1 MTVVNTSHPYPL
13 FTACYIEYLYSLY
26 GEPCSLAPSLP
37 KSTTYSYIS
46 QILTSD
52 EAFKITGHLE
62 RGTIWVAMVKFHYR
76 NVCVDSP
83 ASRNLRKIADQ
94 ARQHGKCRFLSPQY
108 YPATTKAGHRKRTA
122 LFSLPVPKCNP
133 FIPTSTAQRKKENNV
148 QRKMQMKRP
157 PQKLGP
163 ISTPR
168 VECQCAVPF
177 RDSESAP
184 CRCSRLNATSTSNHS
199 SPITP

>member
-1 MTVVNTSHPYPL
+1 MTSPNTPHPHHNPL
-13 FTACYIEYLYSLY
+13 FTACYIEYIYSLY
-26 GEPCSLAPSLP
+26 REPCSLASSLP

-94 ARQHGKCRFLSPQY
+94 ARQHGCAACPHHNITQQLPKHVIINAPRSSLYPFPMPPFHPHIYSAAQKGKQRATKNANEKTSPEAGTHF
-108 YPATTKAGHRKRTA
+108 YPQ
-122 LFSLPVPKCNP
+122 S
-133 FIPTSTAQRKKENNV
+133 
-148 QRKMQMKRP
+148 
-157 PQKLGP
+157 
-163 ISTPR
+163 
-168 VECQCAVPF
+168 
-177 RDSESAP
+177 
-184 CRCSRLNATSTSNHS
+184 
-199 SPITP
+199 

>member
-83 ASRNLRKIADQ
+83 ASRNLRRIADQ
-94 ARQHGKCRFLSPQY
+94 ARQHGCAACPHHNITQQLPKHVIINAPRSSLYPFPNATLSSPHLQRS
-108 YPATTKAGHRKRTA
+108 AK
-122 LFSLPVPKCNP
+122 
-133 FIPTSTAQRKKENNV
+133 RKKTCNGN
-148 QRKMQMKRP
+148 MQMKRP
-157 PQKLGP
+157 PQKL
-163 ISTPR
+163 
-168 VECQCAVPF
+168 
-177 RDSESAP
+177 
-184 CRCSRLNATSTSNHS
+184 
-199 SPITP
+199 